1 MGSSS
6 PQCWRSH
13 SQSLP
18 LRIGKLFRVE
28 MFWEGSQ
35 TLEVSGLLYCR
46 WGQLQS
52 HSWFCLFFFS
62 GKPLNDPEMS
72 HARPRY
78 VIERPAY
85 SVSLFD
91 EEFEKKS
98 RSYPVGEKLKN
109 LFR

>member
-1 MGSSS
+1 
-6 PQCWRSH
+6 
-13 SQSLP
+13 
-18 LRIGKLFRVE
+18 
-28 MFWEGSQ
+28 MFGEGSQ

-52 HSWFCLFFFS
+52 HSWLCLFFFFFFFS
-62 GKPLNDPEMS
+62 GKHLNDAEMS

-78 VIERPAY
+78 AIERPAY

>member
-1 MGSSS
+1 
-6 PQCWRSH
+6 
-13 SQSLP
+13 
-18 LRIGKLFRVE
+18 
-28 MFWEGSQ
+28 MFGEGSQ

-46 WGQLQS
+46 WGQLHS
-52 HSWFCLFFFS
+52 HSWLCFFLFFFFFWE
-62 GKPLNDPEMS
+62 KNLNDPEMS

-98 RSYPVGEKLKN
+98 RSYPVGEKLRN